1 MNKTTSFLAT
11 FTLLLSLLAFGG
23 QAMAEQPPN
32 APAASAVINI
42 NTATAA
48 ELTQLEGIGET
59 KALAI
64 VADRQANGPF
74 NAPADLAR
82 VRGIGEATV
91 SKNEGRITVQ

>member
-1 MNKTTSFLAT
+1 MSKTNSFLAT
-11 FTLLLSLLAFGG
+11 LTLLLSLLAFGG
-23 QAMAEQPPN
+23 QVMAEQP
-32 APAASAVINI
+32 AETPAATAVINI

-74 NAPADLAR
+74 SAPADLAR

-91 SKNEGRITVQ
+91 SKNEGRISIQ